1 MTVSALPVLG
11 PGSAGPH
18 GAGRPGSNAGLAA
31 HISVHKS
38 GGRDLWSAP
47 LEEPPADPAR
57 GVWEALGEV
66 LDPEIP
72 ISLPELGLIYGV
84 DFADG
89 AVTVSLTYTA
99 TACPCMEFIR
109 EDITDRLE
117 SESWID
123 TVELVEVWDPPW
135 TSDRITPE
143 GRQKLRK
150 LGVSA

>member
-1 MTVSALPVLG
+1 VTASALPVLG
-11 PGSAGPH
+11 LPTH
-18 GAGRPGSNAGLAA
+18 V
-31 HISVHKS
+31 SVHKS
-38 GGRDLWSAP
+38 GGRDLWSEP
-47 LEEPPADPAR
+47 LASPPEDPVQAA
-57 GVWEALGEV
+57 WDALGEV

-84 DFADG
+84 DVADG
-89 AVTVSLTYTA
+89 VVTVRLTYTA

-117 SESWID
+117 SETWID
-123 TVELVEVWDPPW
+123 AVELVEVWDPPW
-135 TSDRITPE
+135 TSERITPE

>member
-1 MTVSALPVLG
+1 MTTLPLPVIERRR
-11 PGSAGPH
+11 H
-18 GAGRPGSNAGLAA
+18 AGLPKAVTS
-31 HISVHKS
+31 HMS

-47 LEEPPADPAR
+47 LEEAPDDR
-57 GVWEALGEV
+57 VQGTWDLLQEV

-84 DFADG
+84 DFEDG
-89 AVTVSLTYTA
+89 VARIDLTFTA

-117 SESWID
+117 SEHWID
-123 TVELVEVWDPPW
+123 RVELVEVWDPPW

-143 GRQKLRK
+143 GREKLKK

>member
-1 MTVSALPVLG
+1 MSVVALPVVPRRDG
-11 PGSAGPH
+11 
-18 GAGRPGSNAGLAA
+18 GLPPAV
-31 HISVHKS
+31 SVHKS

-47 LEEPPADPAR
+47 LEETPEDPVQGTWA
-57 GVWEALGEV
+57 ALDEV

-84 DFADG
+84 EYADG
-89 AVTVSLTYTA
+89 VATVSLTFTA

-117 SESWID
+117 SESWIS

-135 TSDRITPE
+135 TSDRITPQ
-143 GRQKLRK
+143 GREKLRT

>member
-1 MTVSALPVLG
+1 M
-11 PGSAGPH
+11 
-18 GAGRPGSNAGLAA
+18 
-31 HISVHKS
+31 S

-47 LEEPPADPAR
+47 LDEPPEDR
-57 GVWEALGEV
+57 VQGTWNLLQEV

-84 DFADG
+84 DYENGVARID
-89 AVTVSLTYTA
+89 LTFTA

-117 SESWID
+117 SEHWID
-123 TVELVEVWDPPW
+123 SVELVEVWDPPW
-135 TSDRITPE
+135 TSERITPE
-143 GRQKLRK
+143 GRDKLKK

>member
-1 MTVSALPVLG
+1 MSTTTLPV
-11 PGSAGPH
+11 AR
-18 GAGRPGSNAGLAA
+18 GRDGGLPV
-31 HISVHKS
+31 HVSVHKS

-47 LEEPPADPAR
+47 LAEAPGDPVAATW
-57 GVWEALGEV
+57 VALQEV

-84 DFADG
+84 DFDAG
-89 AVTVSLTYTA
+89 AVTVRLTFTA
-99 TACPCMEFIR
+99 TACPCMEFIK

-117 SESWID
+117 SEHWID
-123 TVELVEVWDPPW
+123 SVELVEVWDPPW

-143 GRQKLRK
+143 GRAKLRQ

>member
-1 MTVSALPVLG
+1 METTTLPVAPRLDG
-11 PGSAGPH
+11 
-18 GAGRPGSNAGLAA
+18 GLPT
-31 HISVHKS
+31 HVSVHKS
-38 GGRDLWSAP
+38 GGRDLWSRP
-47 LEEPPADPAR
+47 LPFPPDDPEGAT
-57 GVWEALGEV
+57 WAILGEV

-84 DFADG
+84 GYDDG
-89 AVTVSLTYTA
+89 SVEVRLTFTA
-99 TACPCMEFIR
+99 TACPCMEFIK

-123 TVELVEVWDPPW
+123 AVEIVEVWDPPW

-143 GRQKLRK
+143 GRKKLRE

>member
-1 MTVSALPVLG
+1 MSTTALPV
-11 PGSAGPH
+11 AR
-18 GAGRPGSNAGLAA
+18 GRDGGLPV
-31 HISVHKS
+31 HVSVHKS

-47 LEEPPADPAR
+47 LDEAPSDPVAAT
-57 GVWEALGEV
+57 WDALQEV

-84 DFADG
+84 GVDRG
-89 AVTVSLTYTA
+89 TVTVRLTFTA
-99 TACPCMEFIR
+99 TACPCMEFIK

-117 SESWID
+117 SEHWIRE
-123 TVELVEVWDPPW
+123 VELVEVWDPPW

-143 GRQKLRK
+143 GRAKLRE